1 MSDPHRLDVN
11 DLGSDVMSEYYGR
24 FAYDGRLVAAGKFFG
39 GTLGLYGP
47 DGQFHGSPRYDK
59 LYYEGEFDE
68 ITDEQFEEFKAE
80 MDEIG
85 RKERESQK
93 G

>member
-1 MSDPHRLDVN
+1 M
-11 DLGSDVMSEYYGR
+11 YYGR
-24 FAYDGRLVAAGKFFG
+24 FADDGELIGAGKFFG
-39 GTLGLYGP
+39 GTLGLYGR
-47 DGQFHGSPRYDK
+47 DGQFHYDPRYEK
-59 LYYEGEFDE
+59 MYYEGEFDE